1 MSLAETNTPRT
12 QLLEQMIAQAQ
23 EKETKARK
31 AEAIAW
37 AELRGHTEELHR
49 QQEVILEPL
58 QTKYQSAY
66 ADRVTRMQRTRAV
79 EHAASLSAAEASALR
94 DLPQAPIEQ
103 LVALREKGLVRIEGP
118 RASTE
123 QLATLH
129 EQGLVQ
135 FARTL
140 HGNRVAAVLAEI
152 HETAGDEE

>member
-1 MSLAETNTPRT
+1 MSLAETNTPRA

-103 LVALREKGLVRIEGP
+103 LVALREKRVGADRGP
-118 RASTE
+118 SGIDRATRDP
-123 QLATLH
+123 
-129 EQGLVQ
+129 
-135 FARTL
+135 ARARA
-140 HGNRVAAVLAEI
+140 GAVCPNPPREPRGGR
-152 HETAGDEE
+152 AGRDSRNSGG